1 MDIKNEARKHLLF
14 FLLKVMD
21 DSYTQNEFEN
31 FFILTY
37 QDTDLETIRQLTLK
51 IIKPSYES
59 NIFKRKQISSED
71 KVWIEGVI
79 SDLKSASVLE

>member
-37 QDTDLETIRQLTLK
+37 QDTDLETIRQLILK

-59 NIFKRKQISSED
+59 NIFKRKPISSED

>member
-1 MDIKNEARKHLLF
+1 MDIRNEARKHLLF
-14 FLLKVMD
+14 FLLKIID

-37 QDTDLETIRQLTLK
+37 QDNDLETIRELTLK

-59 NIFKRKQISSED
+59 SIFKRKQISCED
-71 KVWIEGVI
+71 KFWIEGVA
-79 SDLKSASVLE
+79 SELKSVCVLE